1 MKDFFTSTYNFGMF
15 DQRPMEE
22 KLAAIQK
29 IGFTG
34 AEVLAPFNA
43 ELAALLDKYG
53 LKVLDSNISLDEDM
67 NCVINENIELMQ
79 KHGIKYVGCNPISY
93 FDDRETMLKA
103 AEILNRNGK
112 KLSEYGIKASFHN
125 HTGEF
130 RFNEQEGEYLW
141 ETFAKNTDPNYVCF
155 KLDVGWAHI
164 AGVDVEYL
172 IQKYSGRVELT
183 HIKPCTGILGKEAA
197 VMGRMMAGRP
207 RRPAGSPPP
216 APPSTP
222 PELPPEIKKFMEL
235 VATAQGPMKDN
246 LQDLKLIMELAEKHG
261 CKVFTLERDGFYLD
275 DRIKVMEEDL
285 AFIRTF
291 W

>member
-15 DQRPMEE
+15 DQQPMEQ

-29 IGFTG
+29 MGFTG

-43 ELAALLDKYG
+43 ELVGLLEKYG
-53 LKVLDSNISLDEDM
+53 LKVLDSNITLDDNM
-67 NCVINENIELMQ
+67 NCVIDENIELMM
-79 KHGIKYVGCNPISY
+79 KHGIKYVGCNPINY
-93 FDDRETMLKA
+93 FDDREATLRA
-103 AEILNRNGK
+103 AEILNKNGK
-112 KLSEYGIKASFHN
+112 KLSEYGIKVSLHN

-130 RFNEQEGEYLW
+130 IFNEQEGEYLW
-141 ETFAKNTDPNYVCF
+141 ETFAKNTDPKYVCF

-172 IQKYSGRVELT
+172 IQKYSGRVELA
-183 HIKPCTGILGKEAA
+183 HIKPCTRILGKEAA
-197 VMGRMMAGRP
+197 VVGKMMAGRP
-207 RRPAGSPPP
+207 RRPAASE
-216 APPSTP
+216 SP

-235 VATAQGPMKDN
+235 VAAAQGPMKDN

-261 CKVFTLERDGFYLD
+261 CKVFTLERDGFYVD